1 MVDFNIPD
9 NWEIRY
15 SKYVGDLTLFDR
27 TIYSKNK
34 NELATKR
41 IGERTFI
48 TFDVKKSTPLM
59 IEISEAKEIIADIDI
74 LEKSSIIKIVKEY
87 LTCQMIVNR

>member
-1 MVDFNIPD
+1 
-9 NWEIRY
+9 
-15 SKYVGDLTLFDR
+15 
-27 TIYSKNK
+27 
-34 NELATKR
+34 
-41 IGERTFI
+41 
-48 TFDVKKSTPLM
+48 M